1 MVKNRKEFTNILDDC
16 LDRILVK
23 GESIEQCLQ
32 SYPAFARELGPLLKT
47 ALFAHK
53 ASAVAPRP
61 EFRERARFQF
71 QAALRDMATKK
82 EKRGFFSFSA
92 LPRFATVA
100 VSIILALV
108 IAGSGT
114 VAAAGNSLPD
124 SPLYPV
130 KLATET
136 VQLKLAGTPL
146 EKAEVYAK
154 LADKRVTELVKMAEK
169 GKPEQVQKVA
179 QRLNGHLMAMAMEA
193 KANGEVAAMMAG
205 EQVPMMQSPVAA
217 PVPMPRMAAPPSP
230 ASTPE
235 PAPDAAAAVAPAV
248 TESAPTPTAPPTP
261 APVMPPKPAPAP
273 TPKLVPAPMPRPAP
287 GPMPKPVPAPDVTA
301 KKAPAPTKEKAP
313 VAIAPTPPTVTPQPD
328 PNMLAWMQKRAQLKM
343 MVSEKASVNSDA
355 IRKALKNA
363 PESVKPALYQALTVA
378 DSGYQQA
385 LQSLEK

>member
-1 MVKNRKEFTNILDDC
+1 MTMVKNRKEFTNILDDC

-32 SYPAFARELGPLLKT
+32 SYPAFASELGPLLKT

-53 ASAVAPRP
+53 ASAVAPRL

-71 QAALRDMATKK
+71 QAALREMATKK

-146 EKAEVYAK
+146 EKAELYAK

-179 QRLNGHLMAMAMEA
+179 QRLNGLLMAMAMEA

-205 EQVPMMQSPVAA
+205 EQVPMMQSPEAG
-217 PVPMPRMAAPPSP
+217 
-230 ASTPE
+230 
-235 PAPDAAAAVAPAV
+235 AAVAPAV
-248 TESAPTPTAPPTP
+248 TESAPTPTAPPTL
-261 APVMPPKPAPAP
+261 APAP

-313 VAIAPTPPTVTPQPD
+313 VAIAPAPPTVTPQLLD
-328 PNMLAWMQKRAQLKM
+328 PNMLAQMQKRAQLKM

-355 IRKALKNA
+355 IREALKNA

>member
-23 GESIEQCLQ
+23 GESIEQCLL

-61 EFRERARFQF
+61 EFRERAKFQF
-71 QAALRDMATKK
+71 QAALREMATKK

-124 SPLYPV
+124 SLLYPV

-146 EKAEVYAK
+146 EKAELYAK

-193 KANGEVAAMMAG
+193 KANGEVAAMMAS

-217 PVPMPRMAAPPSP
+217 PVPMPRMAAPPAP
-230 ASTPE
+230 APTPE

-248 TESAPTPTAPPTP
+248 TETVDAAPAPTP
-261 APVMPPKPAPAP
+261 APVMSPKPAPAP
-273 TPKLVPAPMPRPAP
+273 APKPVPTPMPRPAP
-287 GPMPKPVPAPDVTA
+287 GPMPKPVPVPDVTA
-301 KKAPAPTKEKAP
+301 KKAPAPTKEKAS
-313 VAIAPTPPTVTPQPD
+313 VAIAPTPPTVTPQPLD
-328 PNMLAWMQKRAQLKM
+328 PNMLAQMQKRAQLKM
-343 MVSEKASVNSDA
+343 MVSENASVNSDA
-355 IRKALKNA
+355 IREALKNA

>member
-1 MVKNRKEFTNILDDC
+1 MTMVKNRKEFTNILDDC

-32 SYPAFARELGPLLKT
+32 SYPAFASELGPLLKT

-71 QAALRDMATKK
+71 QAALREMATKK

-130 KLATET
+130 KIATET

-146 EKAEVYAK
+146 EKAELYAK

-179 QRLNGHLMAMAMEA
+179 QRLNGLLMAMAMEA

-205 EQVPMMQSPVAA
+205 EQVPMMQSPEAG
-217 PVPMPRMAAPPSP
+217 
-230 ASTPE
+230 
-235 PAPDAAAAVAPAV
+235 AAVAPAV
-248 TESAPTPTAPPTP
+248 TETVDAAS
-261 APVMPPKPAPAP
+261 AP

-313 VAIAPTPPTVTPQPD
+313 VAIAPTPPTVTPQPLD
-328 PNMLAWMQKRAQLKM
+328 PNMLAQMQKRAQLKM

-355 IRKALKNA
+355 IREALKNA

-385 LQSLEK
+385 LQALEK

>member
-1 MVKNRKEFTNILDDC
+1 MTMVKNRKEFTNILDDC
-16 LDRILVK
+16 LDRILVQ

-32 SYPAFARELGPLLKT
+32 RYPAFASELGPLLKT

-71 QAALRDMATKK
+71 QAALREMAAKK
-82 EKRGFFSFSA
+82 EKRGFFNFGG

-146 EKAEVYAK
+146 EKAELYAK

-169 GKPEQVQKVA
+169 GKPEQVEKVA
-179 QRLNGHLMAMAMEA
+179 RRLNGHLTAMAMAA
-193 KANGEVAAMMAG
+193 KANGEAVAMMGG
-205 EQVPMMQSPVAA
+205 EQAPMMQA
-217 PVPMPRMAAPPSP
+217 PMMTPTPAPIPRMATPPAPAP
-230 ASTPE
+230 TPE
-235 PAPDAAAAVAPAV
+235 PAPDAATAIAPAV
-248 TESAPTPTAPPTP
+248 TETAEPAP
-261 APVMPPKPAPAP
+261 APVAVPKPAPAP
-273 TPKLVPAPMPRPAP
+273 TATPKPIPTPAPKPTPVAP
-287 GPMPKPVPAPDVTA
+287 KKVSPDVTA

-313 VAIAPTPPTVTPQPD
+313 VAIAPTPLTVTPQPLD
-328 PNMLAWMQKRAQLKM
+328 PNMLARMQKRAQLKM
-343 MVSEKASVNSDA
+343 MVSEKASVNPDA
-355 IRKALKNA
+355 IREALKNA
-363 PESVKPALYQALTVA
+363 PESVKPALHQALTVA

-385 LQSLEK
+385 LQALEK

>member
-1 MVKNRKEFTNILDDC
+1 MIMVKNRKEFTNILDDC

-71 QAALRDMATKK
+71 QAALREMAAKK
-82 EKRGFFSFSA
+82 EKRGFFNFGA
-92 LPRFATVA
+92 LPRFATMA

-146 EKAEVYAK
+146 EKAELYAK

-169 GKPEQVQKVA
+169 GKPEQVEKVA
-179 QRLNGHLMAMAMEA
+179 RRLNGHLTAMAMAA
-193 KANGEVAAMMAG
+193 KANGEAVAMMGG
-205 EQVPMMQSPVAA
+205 EQAPMMQA
-217 PVPMPRMAAPPSP
+217 PMMAP
-230 ASTPE
+230 TPE
-235 PAPDAAAAVAPAV
+235 PAPEAGAAVAPAV
-248 TESAPTPTAPPTP
+248 TEPAPTPAPTP

-273 TPKLVPAPMPRPAP
+273 APNPVPAPMPRPAP

-313 VAIAPTPPTVTPQPD
+313 VAIAPTPLTVTPQPLD
-328 PNMLAWMQKRAQLKM
+328 PNMLARMQKRAQFKM
-343 MVSEKASVNSDA
+343 MVTEKASVNPEA
-355 IRKALKNA
+355 IREALKNA
-363 PESVKPALYQALTVA
+363 PESVKPALHQALTVA

-385 LQSLEK
+385 LQALEK

>member
-1 MVKNRKEFTNILDDC
+1 MTMVKNRKEFTNILDDC

-32 SYPAFARELGPLLKT
+32 SYPAFASELGPLLKT

-71 QAALRDMATKK
+71 QAALREMATKK

-130 KLATET
+130 KIATET

-146 EKAEVYAK
+146 EKAELYAK

-179 QRLNGHLMAMAMEA
+179 QRLNGLLMAMAMEA

-205 EQVPMMQSPVAA
+205 EQVPMMQSPEAG
-217 PVPMPRMAAPPSP
+217 
-230 ASTPE
+230 
-235 PAPDAAAAVAPAV
+235 AAVAPAV
-248 TESAPTPTAPPTP
+248 TETVDAASA
-261 APVMPPKPAPAP
+261 
-273 TPKLVPAPMPRPAP
+273 PKLVPAPMPRPAP

-313 VAIAPTPPTVTPQPD
+313 VAIAPTPPTVTPQPLD
-328 PNMLAWMQKRAQLKM
+328 PNMLAQMQKRAQLKM

-355 IRKALKNA
+355 IREALKNA

-385 LQSLEK
+385 LQALEK